1 MCFALRVY
9 TFLPWGA
16 LKHPLLSTFLL
27 SAIPKNPEH
36 RIFHFFRRSPNFRRF
51 PKFWKIF
58 ENDRKLH
65 MPHSRRHG
73 RPRSSRSQHSNPGGA
88 RCLSSTSVKQM
99 LAAASIKV
107 MDALFG
113 LVARND
119 AEWSIG
125 KSFWDAHGVEI
136 RACAIYDNFRR
147 SKILKFGRASNKWK
161 IGCSGPPAPT
171 WPNGRAGCLRDPRSA
186 EPLMICG
193 LDLSTPSRPYHFG
206 APPTHHEPTQ
216 TRFCHR
222 A

>member
-1 MCFALRVY
+1 MGESGR
-9 TFLPWGA
+9 
-16 LKHPLLSTFLL
+16 L
-27 SAIPKNPEH
+27 SADGV
-36 RIFHFFRRSPNFRRF
+36 FWYLRSVGT

-58 ENDRKLH
+58 QNDRKLH

-88 RCLSSTSVKQM
+88 RCLSSMSVVQI
-99 LAAASIKV
+99 LAAASIKL

-125 KSFWDAHGVEI
+125 ESFWDAHGVEI

-193 LDLSTPSRPYHFG
+193 LDLCTPSRPYHFG

-222 A
+222 AFGNPPVRGRPSRG